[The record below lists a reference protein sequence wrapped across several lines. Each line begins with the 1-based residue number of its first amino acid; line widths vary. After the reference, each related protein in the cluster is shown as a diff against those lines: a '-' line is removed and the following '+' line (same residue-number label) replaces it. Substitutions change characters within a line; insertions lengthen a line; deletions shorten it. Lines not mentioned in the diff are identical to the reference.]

1 MFADVNP
8 SNNGRQQLQKAVIA
22 HAILRPTWLPYTAAA
37 ETAQK
42 SHRAS

>member
-22 HAILRPTWLPYTAAA
+22 HAILRPTLAAIYG
-37 ETAQK
+37 
-42 SHRAS
+42 SG